1 MMRYLA
7 GILLLLTALTG
18 CGGSGS
24 SSSGGS
30 GDVPGDNGGGDQEPV
45 VGRTFVIEPGESA
58 TNDMV
63 TAMIAARPGDTIE
76 FSEGYFELRS
86 GLQNC
91 STENIHIKGQ
101 GMNETILYFK

>member
-24 SSSGGS
+24 SSSGGP

-63 TAMIAARPGDTIE
+63 TAMIAARPVTLSNLANVTLSCAQDCRFPPRKIFTSKARG
-76 FSEGYFELRS
+76 
-86 GLQNC
+86 
-91 STENIHIKGQ
+91 
-101 GMNETILYFK
+101 